1 VSGPSLFDRS
11 PLVDPAPDR
20 SPWAGLAVSVAVHAV
35 LVMLLVAQAIRFD
48 DRLPEPEQEP
58 DVALSFQEPR
68 PALEIPFPEA
78 PAPPPR
84 PAPAPSPAP
93 PPAAAPQ
100 QAPPPAIPPDAPL
113 LGWNGKQGNE
123 PGKALRPPGPEG
135 PVHAPPPPGGGAAA
149 TPQDAV
155 PEPPAT
161 AAEQVDPERPPAA
174 PAMETPPGLERGAD
188 GEVAP
193 ARPAEDRPST
203 PRAENPTV
211 PRRFEVPDRPRPGEG
226 SGGTGRGK
234 GTGPGAGPDF
244 NQKITGGLFGDLHFD
259 SGDYNWSDYT
269 TKVYFAVYR
278 AWLRELLGRARRFER
293 DQNLLRLPD
302 LDGVVAIHFVLTRA
316 GPVEAVEIVRPSPI
330 PTLDEASAAALRRA
344 VMPPL
349 PADFPRD
356 REGVTFTFR
365 ISGFETA
372 TQLERQLEWAQANG
386 EF

>member
-1 VSGPSLFDRS
+1 MTGPSLFDRT

-20 SPWAGLAVSVAVHAV
+20 SPWAGLAVSVAVHGV
-35 LVMLLVAQAIRFD
+35 FLLLLVIQATRFD
-48 DRLPEPEQEP
+48 DRPPPPQAEP

-68 PALEIPFPEA
+68 PQIDIPAPVLPPRA
-78 PAPPPR
+78 TRPAPPAPPAAPPSQTQP
-84 PAPAPSPAP
+84 PAPAV
-93 PPAAAPQ
+93 
-100 QAPPPAIPPDAPL
+100 PPDAPL
-113 LGWNGKQGNE
+113 LGWNSKQGRE
-123 PGKALRPPGPEG
+123 EGKALRPPGPEG
-135 PVHAPPPPGGGAAA
+135 PIHAPPPPGGGAAA
-149 TPQDAV
+149 TPQDAI

-161 AAEQVDPERPPAA
+161 AAPEVDPTKPPAA
-174 PAMETPPGLERGAD
+174 PAVEGPQGLERGAD
-188 GEVAP
+188 GDVASP
-193 ARPAEDRPST
+193 RPQDEQPST
-203 PRAENPTV
+203 PRAETPSAQH
-211 PRRFEVPDRPRPGEG
+211 RYEVPDRPRPGEG
-226 SGGTGRGK
+226 TGGTGRGR

-259 SGDYNWSDYT
+259 SGDYNWSEYT

-302 LDGVVAIHFVLTRA
+302 LDGVVAIHFVLTRP

-349 PADFPRD
+349 PSDFPRD

-372 TQLERQLEWAQANG
+372 TQLERQLEWAQDNG

>member
-1 VSGPSLFDRS
+1 MTAPSLFDRT

-20 SPWAGLAVSVAVHAV
+20 SPWAGLTISVAVHAV
-35 LVMLLVAQAIRFD
+35 FVLLLLVQATRLD
-48 DRLPEPEQEP
+48 DRPPPPETEP

-68 PALEIPFPEA
+68 PPIEIPFPEA
-78 PAPPPR
+78 PPRPLR
-84 PAPAPSPAP
+84 PAPPV
-93 PPAAAPQ
+93 PPAAPAPQ
-100 QAPPPAIPPDAPL
+100 AQPPDGQPIPPDAPL
-113 LGWNGKQGNE
+113 LGWNSKEGREEGR
-123 PGKALRPPGPEG
+123 ALRPPGPEG
-135 PVHAPPPPGGGAAA
+135 PIHAPPPPGGGAAA
-149 TPQDAV
+149 TPLDAI

-161 AAEQVDPERPPAA
+161 AAEEVDPARPPAG
-174 PAMETPPGLERGAD
+174 PAVEGPQGLERGAD
-188 GEVAP
+188 GDIVS
-193 ARPAEDRPST
+193 ARPQEEQPST
-203 PRAENPTV
+203 PRAETPTA
-211 PRRFEVPDRPRPGEG
+211 PRRYEVPDRPRPGEG
-226 SGGTGRGK
+226 SGGTGRGR
-234 GTGPGAGPDF
+234 GSGPGTGPDF

-259 SGDYNWSDYT
+259 SGDYNWSEYT

-302 LDGVVAIHFVLTRA
+302 LDGVVAIHFFLTRP
-316 GPVEAVEIVRPSPI
+316 GPVDTVDVVRPSPI

-349 PADFPRD
+349 PSDFPRD

>member
-1 VSGPSLFDRS
+1 VSGSSLFERT
-11 PLVDPAPDR
+11 PLVDPAPER
-20 SPWAGLAVSVAVHAV
+20 SPWAGLLVSVAVHAV
-35 LVMLLVAQAIRFD
+35 FVLLLVMQATRFD
-48 DRLPEPEQEP
+48 ERPPPPEKEP

-68 PALEIPFPEA
+68 PPIEIPFPVA
-78 PAPPPR
+78 PPRPPR
-84 PAPAPSPAP
+84 PASPP
-93 PPAAAPQ
+93 PPAAQ
-100 QAPPPAIPPDAPL
+100 PPAAQPSAPDAPL
-113 LGWNGKQGNE
+113 LGWNSKQGRE
-123 PGKALRPPGPEG
+123 EGKAVRPPGPEG
-135 PVHAPPPPGGGAAA
+135 PIHAPPPPGGGAAA
-149 TPQDAV
+149 MPQDAI
-155 PEPPAT
+155 PEPPST
-161 AAEQVDPERPPAA
+161 AAEQVDPTKPPAA
-174 PAMETPPGLERGAD
+174 PAEEGRQGLERSAD
-188 GEVAP
+188 GDVP
-193 ARPAEDRPST
+193 SSQPAEEQPST
-203 PRAENPTV
+203 PRTEPPSA
-211 PRRFEVPDRPRPGEG
+211 RRYEVPDRPRPGEG
-226 SGGTGRGK
+226 SGGTGRGR

-259 SGDYNWSDYT
+259 SGDYNWSEYT

-302 LDGVVAIHFVLTRA
+302 LDGVVAIHFFLTRP
-316 GPVEAVEIVRPSPI
+316 GPVESVEVVRPSPI

-349 PADFPRD
+349 PSDFPRD

>member
-1 VSGPSLFDRS
+1 MTVPTLFERT
-11 PLVDPAPDR
+11 PLVDPAPER
-20 SPWAGLAVSVAVHAV
+20 SPWTGLTVSVGVHALFV
-35 LVMLLVAQAIRFD
+35 LLLVVQAARIEAPGPPQVD
-48 DRLPEPEQEP
+48 P

-68 PALEIPFPEA
+68 PPLEIPFPVA
-78 PAPPPR
+78 PPR
-84 PAPAPSPAP
+84 PPPSP
-93 PPAAAPQ
+93 PPAT
-100 QAPPPAIPPDAPL
+100 PPAPRTEATPPDAQAVPPDAPL
-113 LGWNGKQGNE
+113 LGWNSKQGRE
-123 PGKALRPPGPEG
+123 PGRALRPPGPEG
-135 PVHAPPPPGGGAAA
+135 PIHAPPPPGGGDGAN
-149 TPQDAV
+149 PQDAV

-161 AAEQVDPERPPAA
+161 AAEQVDPTRPPAA
-174 PAMETPPGLERGAD
+174 PAVEGTQGLERGAG

-193 ARPAEDRPST
+193 PRPAEDRPST
-203 PRAENPTV
+203 PRAETPAA
-211 PRRFEVPDRPRPGEG
+211 PRRYEVPERPNPGDG
-226 SGGTGRGK
+226 AGGTGRGR

-259 SGDYNWSDYT
+259 SGDYNWSEYT

-302 LDGVVAIHFVLTRA
+302 LDGVVAIHFFLTRP

-349 PADFPRD
+349 PSDFPRD

>member
-1 VSGPSLFDRS
+1 MTAPSLFDRT

-20 SPWAGLAVSVAVHAV
+20 SPWTGLAVSVAVHGVFV
-35 LVMLLVAQAIRFD
+35 LLLVIQATRFED
-48 DRLPEPEQEP
+48 PPPPKAEP

-68 PALEIPFPEA
+68 PPIDIPFPAA
-78 PAPPPR
+78 PPRPPR
-84 PAPAPSPAP
+84 PAPPAP
-93 PPAAAPQ
+93 PAAPPA
-100 QAPPPAIPPDAPL
+100 QATPPEPQARPDAPL
-113 LGWNGKQGNE
+113 LGWNSKQGPE
-123 PGKALRPPGPEG
+123 EGRALRPPGPEG
-135 PVHAPPPPGGGAAA
+135 PIHAPPPPGGGSAA

-161 AAEQVDPERPPAA
+161 AAEEVDPTKRPAA
-174 PAMETPPGLERGAD
+174 PAVDAPLGLERGAGGD
-188 GEVAP
+188 VAS
-193 ARPAEDRPST
+193 ARPADEQPST
-203 PRAENPTV
+203 PRAEAPSSQ
-211 PRRFEVPDRPRPGEG
+211 RRYEVPDRPRPGEG
-226 SGGTGRGK
+226 SGGTGRGR

-259 SGDYNWSDYT
+259 SGDYNWSEYT

-302 LDGVVAIHFVLTRA
+302 LDGVVAIHFFLTRP
-316 GPVEAVEIVRPSPI
+316 GPVESVEVVRPSPI

-349 PADFPRD
+349 PSDFPRD